1 MKICSKMSVHVAAVV
16 LLQVIGVSEAFF
28 LAEMFGPS
36 AELEAACPGSC
47 QVRKN
52 RAKTSSLVKCLPILS
67 ILWPFKRCS
76 SVLYTVSV

>member
-1 MKICSKMSVHVAAVV
+1 MKNCSKMSVHVAAVV

-47 QVRKN
+47 QVRICSDKN
-52 RAKTSSLVKCLPILS
+52 LEGHS
-67 ILWPFKRCS
+67 F
-76 SVLYTVSV
+76 

>member
-1 MKICSKMSVHVAAVV
+1 MKNCSKMSVHVAAVV

-47 QVRKN
+47 QVRK
-52 RAKTSSLVKCLPILS
+52 KLPKKPGLVGKNFIFCEISPLKCTH
-67 ILWPFKRCS
+67 F
-76 SVLYTVSV
+76 